1 MQGVGFD
8 VTGPQAQVG
17 PLTRP
22 FSDAGLSSSGLV
34 SKWAA
39 GLSFPS
45 VGEASKGAEIG
56 PSRPMGM
63 GWVAA
68 FGPAISYRERP
79 GPS

>member
-1 MQGVGFD
+1 MGFD
-8 VTGPQAQVG
+8 VTGPKAQVG

-22 FSDAGLSSSGLV
+22 FSDVGSSSSGLV

-39 GLSFPS
+39 GLSFLS

-63 GWVAA
+63 GWAAA

-79 GPS
+79 GSS